1 MRQLANKKSPGKT
14 LTLKAVGELAKS
26 LRVYA
31 RMKAAGY
38 CQILDIWDEA
48 AVAEVPER
56 NRVKLYYFPAPEYAV
71 PAPCSKPPVI
81 ICPGGAYL
89 TIGLFPEGVP
99 TALALNEQ
107 GYPAFV
113 LIYRVANAARHPAPL
128 DDLAQAVR
136 VVEAMMSR
144 TGCPFENY
152 MVWGYSAGG
161 HLAASFGTYW
171 VGAPH
176 YELPLPAMLMLA
188 YPVISMGDVTHKTT
202 RNMLLGSPYDAQ
214 EADLLS
220 CDHQVTAD
228 YPPTFLWHSSED
240 SIVDIANSNRF
251 DAALSKAGVTHDYRV
266 VEADLHGWGLSRGT
280 VADGWFEEALLFW
293 ERLQRG
299 PAKPAVIQ
307 ESCLPGKRA

>member
-31 RMKAAGY
+31 RMKADGR
-38 CQILDIWDEA
+38 CQVLDVWDEA

-56 NRVKLYYFPAPEYAV
+56 ARVKLHYFPAPDSVV
-71 PAPCSKPPVI
+71 PTDRSKPPVI

-113 LIYRVANAARHPAPL
+113 LIYRVAAAARHPAPL

-136 VVEAMMSR
+136 TVQAMASLAGFS
-144 TGCPFENY
+144 TTDY
-152 MVWGYSAGG
+152 LVWGYSAGG
-161 HLAASFGTYW
+161 HLAACFGTYW

-176 YELPLPAMLMLA
+176 YDLPLPAMLMLG
-188 YPVISMGDVTHKTT
+188 YPVISMGEVTHKTT
-202 RNMLLGSPYDAQ
+202 RNMLLGSPFDAQ
-214 EADLLS
+214 EAELLS
-220 CDHQVTAD
+220 CDHQVTTD

-240 SIVDIANSNRF
+240 SIVDIANSNLL
-251 DAALSKAGVTHDYRV
+251 DAALAKAGVTHDYRV

-293 ERLQRG
+293 ERLQRL
-299 PAKPAVIQ
+299 PANPADIQ
-307 ESCLPGKRA
+307 E